1 MILLYLVSF
10 YNIAKSYQFS
20 FLCQSKEFYNL
31 ERYYSS
37 EDTIRVGTQLRFQF
51 YDEDSNRV
59 GTLYECGL
67 YLRFYGIQIYKKSPE
82 KMYSSISIESYEF
95 WNIQ

>member
-67 YLRFYGIQIYKKSPE
+67 YLRFYGIFMLGAINEKKH
-82 KMYSSISIESYEF
+82 
-95 WNIQ
+95 